1 MDGEAEAQGKQHE
14 NVEKA
19 VLVLRGGTRR
29 RLLKVPRAA
38 VLSLSQGSPKTIG
51 KHTDFIL

>member
-19 VLVLRGGTRR
+19 VLGLRGGTRR

-51 KHTDFIL
+51 KHTDFTL